1 MTIQTDTLKEVLTA
15 ARQEIAKVI
24 IGQKQVIDNALIAI
38 FTNHHALIEGVPGVA
53 KTLLVRTLAHVLGC
67 DFGRIQFTPD
77 LMPAD
82 ITGTHVFNLQE
93 NSFTLAKG
101 PVFTTFL
108 LADEINRAPAKTQSA
123 LLQAMQERAVTI
135 DRHTHALADNF
146 TVFATQNPI
155 EYQGTYPLPE
165 AQMDRFMLKISMH
178 HPEREEEL
186 SLAERMLGD
195 QSPEEVLNSGA
206 VKPVIS
212 SEDLGNLRRQLAGI
226 RIKEELLVYLVDI
239 VRGTRRHEGVL
250 VGAGP
255 RATQALLL
263 SSRATAALAGRDFV
277 TPDDIK
283 SLAQAVLGHRII
295 LRPEYEIEGIS
306 ISEVIDH
313 ILQEVTVP
321 R

>member
-1 MTIQTDTLKEVLTA
+1 MSEGENLKEILNRA
-15 ARQEIAKVI
+15 KNEIAKVI
-24 IGQKQVIDNALIAI
+24 IGQDSVIDSALIAI
-38 FTNHHALIEGVPGVA
+38 FTGNHALIEGVPGVA

-67 DFGRIQFTPD
+67 EFARIQFTPD

-82 ITGTHVFNLQE
+82 ITGTHVFNMQKNTFALV
-93 NSFTLAKG
+93 KG
-101 PVFTTFL
+101 PIFTTFL

-123 LLQAMQERAVTI
+123 LLQAMQEREVTI
-135 DRHTHALADNF
+135 DRRTHPLSENF

-165 AQMDRFMLKISMH
+165 AQVDRFMLKIPML
-178 HPEREEEL
+178 HPGREEEL
-186 SLAERMLGD
+186 TLAKRMLGSE
-195 QSPEEVLNSGA
+195 SPEAMLNSGA
-206 VKPVIS
+206 VQPVIS
-212 SEDLGNLRRQLAGI
+212 ASALKTLRRQLEQI
-226 RIKEELLVYLVDI
+226 HVKDELTDYLVDI
-239 VRGTRRHEGVL
+239 VRRTRRHPGVL

-263 SSRATAALAGRDFV
+263 SSRAHAALAERDFV

-283 SLAQAVLGHRII
+283 ALAVPVLGHRII
-295 LRPEYEIEGIS
+295 LRPEYEIEGLAIE
-306 ISEVIDH
+306 EVIEQ

>member
-1 MTIQTDTLKEVLTA
+1 MTDNLKETLA
-15 ARQEIAKVI
+15 AAKQEIAKVI
-24 IGQKQVIDNALIAI
+24 IGQDQVIDSALIAI
-38 FTNHHALIEGVPGVA
+38 FTGHHALIEGVPGVA

-67 DFGRIQFTPD
+67 EFARIQFTPD

-82 ITGTHVFNLQE
+82 ITGTHVFNLQK
-93 NSFTLAKG
+93 NSFALVKG
-101 PVFTTFL
+101 PIFTTFL

-123 LLQAMQERAVTI
+123 LLQAMQERTVTI
-135 DRHTHALADNF
+135 DRRTHVLPDNF

-165 AQMDRFMLKISMH
+165 AQVDRFMLRIPML
-178 HPEREEEL
+178 HPDRDEEL
-186 SLAERMLGD
+186 SLAQRMLGKE
-195 QSPEEVLNSGA
+195 SPEAVLKSGA
-206 VKPVIS
+206 VKPVITA
-212 SEDLGNLRRQLAGI
+212 EILTRLRQQLEAI
-226 RIKEELLVYLVDI
+226 RVKEELVSYLVDI
-239 VRGTRRHEGVL
+239 VRQTREHQGVL

-263 SSRATAALAGRDFV
+263 SSRASAALAGRDFV

-283 SLAQAVLGHRII
+283 TMAVPVLGHRII
-295 LRPEYEIEGIS
+295 LRPEYEIEGLAIE
-306 ISEVIDH
+306 EVIQQ